1 VGYAVEAG
9 MLDGEEALH
18 HDERHLVSNL
28 VGSAEMRI
36 EVGSPLELAPLDT
49 VLLASDGLFDNLL
62 QPEIVDEI
70 RVKPLEQVAR
80 TLAEAA
86 ASRMDEPAQ
95 GQPSKPDDLTFLLY
109 RRSGVRGRRT

>member
-1 VGYAVEAG
+1 

-36 EVGSPLELAPLDT
+36 EVGSPLDLAPLDT

-80 TLAEAA
+80 TLAQAA
-86 ASRMDEPAQ
+86 VSRMDEPVE

-109 RRSGVRGRRT
+109 RRSRSVS